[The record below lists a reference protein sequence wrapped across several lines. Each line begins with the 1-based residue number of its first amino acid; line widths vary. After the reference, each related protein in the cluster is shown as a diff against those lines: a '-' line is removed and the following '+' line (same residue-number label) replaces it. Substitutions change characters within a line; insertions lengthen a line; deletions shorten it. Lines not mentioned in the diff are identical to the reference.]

1 MCEEDQSHMCIETH
15 SQLCIGNQ
23 YGYCSE
29 DNLIEMTGI
38 FNYRDFKG
46 RRYKPEPCTYAICK
60 LHYEWALQ
68 LNKGVFPKDVYGYDE
83 SDALDQTIC
92 YPFTNWD
99 YENKVSNIYTF
110 YYNKDTKKNVLVN
123 GSLPQENIIF
133 TEEWV
138 KKGSFHFDEYNIVE
152 LEPIS
157 WEICNFY
164 EQKSDACELKFVRF
178 INMDVVNDTVPDKE
192 NLIDSSFGISIS
204 SSFGISIS
212 TSSSVKHKTIS
223 ILENSILGV
232 WLKERSTFENCVY
245 FIRDHMNDNNGFQLS
260 SLIDEDKNEK
270 SYLFK
275 YSNMLEKVLLN
286 SKTTSTLDFLI
297 MLEQGHITLEVLWV
311 VYVTYNHRTLSPQI
325 MDDFDDKC
333 DTSKLL
339 KNNDMLISLFIKFC
353 SKDELKYFLSVAI
366 EGRRNE
372 ITYKRCDFYDY
383 VRTNLHVVKRLV
395 PEHIFKW
402 ENILPLVSIEPID
415 EIVSNDA
422 LVPIDKVEVIK
433 MTPLEFWHST
443 VNKTWSFDGIEESH
457 YHYDKDE
464 SIREYLEFLNH

>member
-1 MCEEDQSHMCIETH
+1 MCDEDQST
-15 SQLCIGNQ
+15 LCIGNH

-46 RRYKPEPCTYAICK
+46 LRYKPEPCTYVICK
-60 LHYEWALQ
+60 FHHEWTLQ
-68 LNKGVFPKDVYGYDE
+68 INNGIFPKDVYGYDE
-83 SDALDQTIC
+83 SEALDETIC
-92 YPFTNWD
+92 YPFNSWN
-99 YENKVSNIYTF
+99 YQNKVSNIYTF
-110 YYNKDTKKNVLVN
+110 FHNKDTKTIMLVN
-123 GSLPQENIIF
+123 LPQESIIF
-133 TEEWV
+133 TDDWD

-157 WEICNFY
+157 WEISKFY
-164 EQKSDACELKFVRF
+164 NQKYDDCELKFVRF
-178 INMDVVNDTVPDKE
+178 IIDYDAVPDKE
-192 NLIDSSFGISIS
+192 NIIDSSFNISMNSAI
-204 SSFGISIS
+204 
-212 TSSSVKHKTIS
+212 KHKNIS

-245 FIRDHMNDNNGFQLS
+245 FIRDHMNDNNGFQLR
-260 SLIDEDKNEK
+260 SLVDEDKNEK

-286 SKTTSTLDFLI
+286 SNTSSSTLDFLT
-297 MLEQGHITLEVLWV
+297 MLEKKYITLDVLWV
-311 VYVTYNHRTLSPQI
+311 VYVIYNHRLLSPQI
-325 MDDFDDKC
+325 MDDFDATC

-353 SKDELKYFLSVAI
+353 SKDELKYFLTIAI

-372 ITYKRCDFYDY
+372 ITYRQREFYDY

-395 PEHIFKW
+395 PKHIFKW
-402 ENILPLVSIEPID
+402 ENILPPVTIDPID
-415 EIVSNDA
+415 ELVSNDA

-443 VNKTWSFDGIEESH
+443 KNETWSFDGSRESH

-464 SIREYLEFLNH
+464 SIREYLESLNN